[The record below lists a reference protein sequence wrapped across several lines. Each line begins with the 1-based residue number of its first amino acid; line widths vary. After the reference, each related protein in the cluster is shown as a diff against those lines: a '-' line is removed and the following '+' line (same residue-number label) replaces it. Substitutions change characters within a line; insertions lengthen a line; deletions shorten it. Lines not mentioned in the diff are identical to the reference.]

1 MEEAWEVSTGTEKRI
16 LTGSVTSMTAG
27 TLAAMYRPISSGV
40 FVVVLNPFLH
50 EERRLARRRTSNNRV
65 GKLIIRWIWLVCS
78 YKFNKEFG
86 FGVRHLVFGVWD
98 RGDGV
103 CVVFPKL

>member
-50 EERRLARRRTSNNRV
+50 EGRRLARRRTSNNRV
-65 GKLIIRWIWLVCS
+65 GKLIIRWIWLVCG
-78 YKFNKEFG
+78 YKFNQPFRIRA
-86 FGVRHLVFGVWD
+86 VHLVIGYYT
-98 RGDGV
+98 
-103 CVVFPKL
+103 